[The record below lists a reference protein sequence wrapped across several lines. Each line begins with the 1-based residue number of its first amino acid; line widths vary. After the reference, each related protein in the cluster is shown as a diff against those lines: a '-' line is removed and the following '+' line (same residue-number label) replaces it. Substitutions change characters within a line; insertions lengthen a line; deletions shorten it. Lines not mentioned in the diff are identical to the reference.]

1 MRIPRREPRLH
12 PLPERGL
19 LSAAVTEAADMISG
33 ALSQLY
39 AAIDYPDEDIG
50 EISESDL
57 ADIFDSAGEKLKA
70 LSATYRRGSAIAAGV
85 PCAIIGRPNGG
96 KSSLY
101 NRLCGEERAI
111 VTDIA
116 GTTRDILRE
125 TVSFAGVTLLL
136 SDTAGLRDSTD
147 RVEAIGRRACAPTA
161 RFIVACFF
169 RLRSLR
175 LSFR

>member
-1 MRIPRREPRLH
+1 MRI
-12 PLPERGL
+12 
-19 LSAAVTEAADMISG
+19 SAR
-33 ALSQLY
+33 Y
-39 AAIDYPDEDIG
+39 RKAILRIF
-50 EISESDL
+50 
-57 ADIFDSAGEKLKA
+57 FDSAERKLKA
-70 LSATYRRGSAIAAGV
+70 LSATYRQGSAIAAGV

-136 SDTAGLRDSTD
+136 SDTAGLRIRPTGS
-147 RVEAIGRRACAPTA
+147 RRSASSVRSTA
-161 RFIVACFF
+161 RIHRRLFF
-169 RLRSLR
+169 VYDLSDSLSDEEKIFAR
-175 LSFR
+175 DFVKDHPSPDGRGAQ